1 MTMALGDVISGIWG
15 QYSSARTLSGLAT
28 SAAEKAKTA
37 HAAVNII
44 VIHLFFVRFL
54 MFIP

>member
-1 MTMALGDVISGIWG
+1 MTIALGDEISGIWG
-15 QYSSARTLSGLAT
+15 QYSSARALSGLAT
-28 SAAEKAKTA
+28 SVAEKAETA